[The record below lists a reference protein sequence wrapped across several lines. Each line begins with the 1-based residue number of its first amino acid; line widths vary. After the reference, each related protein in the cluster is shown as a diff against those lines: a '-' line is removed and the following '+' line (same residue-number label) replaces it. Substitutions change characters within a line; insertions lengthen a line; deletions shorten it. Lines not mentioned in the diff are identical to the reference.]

1 MAIDEQVSTP
11 PPTSARILVVDDE
24 ADFVELITF
33 NLREHGYEVIT
44 ASNGLDA
51 LFKARRFL
59 PDLIVLDLMMEGVDG
74 YSACEILRC
83 QPSTKDIPVVMV
95 TAAVGQLA
103 RLNGLAV
110 GATEFFQKPVSMTA
124 LLQRVEAILKADAAR
139 RARELSETEESPT
152 V

>member
-1 MAIDEQVSTP
+1 
-11 PPTSARILVVDDE
+11 VVDDE
-24 ADFVELITF
+24 ADFVELIAF

-103 RLNGLAV
+103 RINGLAV
-110 GATEFFQKPVSMTA
+110 GATEFFQKPVSMTV
-124 LLQRVEAILKADAAR
+124 LLQRVDAILKADAAR
-139 RARELSETEESPT
+139 RSRELSETEDEESPA